1 MEDWGNLVEVLEP
14 WAAKRLSRLQLF
26 QHKLPSRQ
34 SEAMNSGKKSGFSL
48 IELLVVIATL
58 AVLGALLLPAL
69 SQSKSRTQGIS
80 CLNNL
85 RQLSTCWQLYA
96 SDYNDL
102 LVPNNNIAGDAPG
115 PSWCQ
120 GTGIL
125 ETNTTL
131 IESGLLFG
139 YTRLPTLYHCP
150 ADVSTVV
157 SLCGTRLSQPRNRSY
172 NLSQSVNGD
181 PTAWLAIH
189 IPSFK
194 KLSMINGPTPS
205 KCLVFIDENED
216 TMLDSHF
223 GMPTVNYGNTNQWWD
238 MPANRHGQ
246 GANLLFA
253 DSHAER
259 WRWSVPKLAQSNPMP
274 VTTADQSD
282 YVQVSATIRQK

>member
-1 MEDWGNLVEVLEP
+1 MEDWGNLVAVSELL
-14 WAAKRLSRLQLF
+14 AAKCLGRLRLF
-26 QHKLPSRQ
+26 QHTFPSRQ
-34 SEAMNSGKKSGFSL
+34 SGAMNSGNKSGFSL
-48 IELLVVIATL
+48 MELLVLIAIIMIL
-58 AVLGALLLPAL
+58 VAILMPAL
-69 SQSKSRTQGIS
+69 SQSKSRTQGIG

-85 RQLSTCWQLYA
+85 RQLSTCWHLYA

-102 LVPNNNIAGDAPG
+102 LVPNNNIAGAAPG

-139 YTRLPTLYHCP
+139 YNRSTALYRCP
-150 ADVSTVV
+150 ADASTVV
-157 SLCGTRLSQPRNRSY
+157 SLSGTPLSQLRNRSY
-172 NLSQSVNGD
+172 NLSQSVNGN
-181 PTAWLAIH
+181 PTAWLAMH

-223 GMPTVNYGNTNQWWD
+223 GMPTANYGNTNQWWD

-259 WRWSVPKLAQSNPMP
+259 WRWSAPKIAQSNPMP
-274 VTTADQSD
+274 VTTADRSD
-282 YVQVSATIRQK
+282 YDRVSATIRQN